1 MEHSNRLAIVL
12 NGPPR
17 AGKDTAIEILSDIF
31 PEADVY
37 QFFRPIKELL
47 HEELGLSVPYDF
59 YEEDKDVPRPEFGGM
74 TPRRAYIDKGDRMQ
88 AEHGHSILTDTYFSA
103 IASSTAPILI
113 TTCGM
118 DSEALEIA
126 GIFGVENTLVLCI
139 HRDGCD
145 FSQDSRSWVHSE
157 HLNIQ
162 NVRNV
167 HGRQREY
174 QSEVAAVCRAWVE
187 IAQRFEKG
195 VAAA

>member
-1 MEHSNRLAIVL
+1 MDVTNRLAIVL

-17 AGKDTAIEILSDIF
+17 AGKDTAIEVLSEVF
-31 PEADVY
+31 PDADVY

-47 HEELGLSVPYDF
+47 HQELGLSVPYDF
-59 YEEDKDVPRPEFGGM
+59 YEATKDVPLPEFGGM

-88 AEHGHSILTDTYFSA
+88 AEFGHSVLTDTYFEA
-103 IASSTAPILI
+103 IASSNAPVLV

-126 GIFGVENTLVLCI
+126 RIFGVENMLVLRI

-145 FSQDSRSWVHSE
+145 FSQDSRSWVHSP
-157 HLNIQ
+157 HLNIRD
-162 NVRNV
+162 VRNV

-174 QSEVAAVCRAWVE
+174 QSEIAAVCRAWIDGARPE
-187 IAQRFEKG
+187 ART
-195 VAAA
+195 AAA

>member
-1 MEHSNRLAIVL
+1 MENTNRLAIVL

-17 AGKDTAIEILSDIF
+17 AGKDTAIEVLAEVFSD
-31 PEADVY
+31 ADVY

-47 HEELGLSVPYDF
+47 HQELGLAVPYDF
-59 YEEDKDVPRPEFGGM
+59 YEDAKDVPLPEFGGM

-88 AEHGHSILTDTYFSA
+88 AEHGHSILTDTYFAA
-103 IASSTAPILI
+103 IASSNAPILV

-126 GIFGVENTLVLCI
+126 GIFGLENTLVLRI

-145 FSQDSRSWVHSE
+145 FSQDSRSWVHSD
-157 HLNIQ
+157 HLTIRD
-162 NVRNV
+162 VRNV

-187 IAQRFEKG
+187 AARLSEQR

>member
-1 MEHSNRLAIVL
+1 MENVNRLAIVL

-17 AGKDTAIEILSDIF
+17 AGKDTAIEILADVF
-31 PEADVY
+31 PDGDVY

-59 YEEDKDVPRPEFGGM
+59 YEETKDVPLPEFGGM

-88 AEHGHSILTDTYFSA
+88 AELGHSVLTDTYFSA
-103 IASSTAPILI
+103 IASSNAPILI

-126 GIFGVENTLVLCI
+126 SIFGVENTLVLRI
-139 HRDGCD
+139 HREGCD

-157 HLNIQ
+157 HLNIKD
-162 NVRNV
+162 VRNV

-187 IAQRFEKG
+187 AARPEIRS